1 MTKQELAKI
10 ISGLDHYY
18 QYSDDYS
25 VVKRGRQEV
34 QFVMDELSKLFD
46 KKSEALEFYNDNTPN
61 GVGYVQSYI
70 DELKA
75 EGN

>member
-1 MTKQELAKI
+1 MTKQELSKI

-25 VVKRGRQEV
+25 VVKRGRQEI
-34 QFVMDELSKLFD
+34 QFVMDELSKLFN
-46 KKSEALEFYNDNTPN
+46 KKSEQLEFYNEFTPE
-61 GVGYVQSYI
+61 GSRYLQSYI